1 MRIVVLGARGQL
13 GAAVVREAKA
23 AREGQESHS
32 AGLRHDVVALGH
44 EDLDVTDA
52 RAVQVEMARVRPD
65 VIVNCTGYNAVD
77 LAEDRPVEA
86 LRLNA
91 FAVRN
96 MARAAAAMSAMLVH
110 YGSDFV
116 FDGETATP
124 YTEED
129 RPNPRSTYAASKML
143 GEWFA
148 EDAPQSYVLRVESLF
163 GRVPDDRPPKGTVAG
178 IVAGLLAGT
187 PVTVFSDRTVSPT
200 YVFDA
205 ARATL
210 ELIERRAAP
219 GVYHCVNSGHT
230 TWADF
235 AREAARLLEVDPK
248 LKVVSVADVQ
258 LKALRPR
265 YCALSNVKLA
275 AAGVPMPTWEHALA
289 RFIKLELRS

>member
-1 MRIVVLGARGQL
+1 MRIAVLGARGQL
-13 GAAVVREAKA
+13 GRAVVHEA
-23 AREGQESHS
+23 QEPQD
-32 AGLRHDVVALGH
+32 AIVRHNVVAFGH
-44 EDLDVTDA
+44 QDLDVTDA
-52 RAVQVEMARVRPD
+52 RAVQIEMARVRPD

-96 MARAAAAMSAMLVH
+96 MARAAAEISAIFVH

-116 FDGETATP
+116 FDGETETP

-129 RPNPRSTYAASKML
+129 RPNPRSVYAASKLL

-148 EDAPQSYVLRVESLF
+148 EDVAQFYVLRVESLF
-163 GRVPDDRPPKGTVAG
+163 GSAPDGRPPKGTVAG
-178 IVAGLLAGT
+178 IVAGLQAGT

-210 ELIERRAAP
+210 SLVEHRAAP

-258 LKALRPR
+258 LKAPRPR
-265 YCALSNVKLA
+265 YCALSNAKLV
-275 AAGVPMPTWEHALA
+275 AAGAHMPTWENALS
-289 RFIKLELRS
+289 RYINLELRT

>member
-13 GAAVVREAKA
+13 GAAIFKEAKEA
-23 AREGQESHS
+23 QG
-32 AGLRHDVVALGH
+32 AGLRHDVVAFGH
-44 EDLDVTDA
+44 QDLDVTDA

-77 LAEDRPVEA
+77 LSEDRPVEA

-96 MARAAAAMSAMLVH
+96 MARAAAAMSAMFVH

-116 FDGETATP
+116 FDGDTGTP

-129 RPNPRSTYAASKML
+129 RPNPRSAYAASKML

-148 EDAPQSYVLRVESLF
+148 EDAPQFYVLRVESLF
-163 GRVPDDRPPKGTVAG
+163 GRVPDGRPPKGTVAA

-210 ELIERRAAP
+210 SLVERRAAP

-248 LKVVSVADVQ
+248 LNVVSVADVQ
-258 LKALRPR
+258 LRAPRPR
-265 YCALSNVKLA
+265 YCALSNAKLA
-275 AAGVPMPTWEHALA
+275 AAGVPMPTWENALA
-289 RFIKLELRS
+289 RFILED

>member
-1 MRIVVLGARGQL
+1 MRIAVLGARGQL
-13 GAAVVREAKA
+13 GAAVVKEAK
-23 AREGQESHS
+23 ESQS
-32 AGLRHDVVALGH
+32 EGLRHDVVAFGH

-77 LAEDRPVEA
+77 LAEDRPVDA

-96 MARAAAAMSAMLVH
+96 MARAAAAMSAMFVH

-116 FDGETATP
+116 FDGEAETP

-178 IVAGLLAGT
+178 IVACLLAGT

-230 TWADF
+230 TWAGF

-265 YCALSNVKLA
+265 YCALSNAKLA
-275 AAGVPMPTWEHALA
+275 AAGVPMPTWENALA
-289 RFIKLELRS
+289 RFIRLELKT

>member
-13 GAAVVREAKA
+13 GSAVVQEVKKAKEAQ
-23 AREGQESHS
+23 G
-32 AGLRHDVVALGH
+32 AGLRHDVLAFGH
-44 EDLDVTDA
+44 QDLDVTDA

-77 LAEDRPVEA
+77 LSEDRPVEA

-96 MARAAAAMSAMLVH
+96 MARAAAAMSAMFVH

-116 FDGETATP
+116 FDGETDRP

-129 RPNPRSTYAASKML
+129 PPNPRSTYAASKLL

-148 EDAPQSYVLRVESLF
+148 EDAPQAYILRVESLF
-163 GRVPDDRPPKGTVAG
+163 GQVPGAGPPRGSAERIVSGLAAG
-178 IVAGLLAGT
+178 A
-187 PVTVFSDRTVSPT
+187 PVTVFGDRVVSPT

-210 ELIERRAAP
+210 ALVERRSPP
-219 GVYHCVNSGHT
+219 GLYHCVNSGHA

-248 LKVVSVADVQ
+248 LEVVSVADVQ
-258 LKALRPR
+258 LKAPRPR
-265 YCALSNVKLA
+265 YCALSNAKLA
-275 AAGVPMPTWEHALA
+275 AAGVPMPTWESALA
-289 RFIKLELRS
+289 RFILED